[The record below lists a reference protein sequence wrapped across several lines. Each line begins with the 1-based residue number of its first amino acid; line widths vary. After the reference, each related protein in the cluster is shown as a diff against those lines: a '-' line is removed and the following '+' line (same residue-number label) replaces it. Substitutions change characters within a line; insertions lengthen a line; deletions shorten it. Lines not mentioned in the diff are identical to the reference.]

1 MTIGLTPVGTGDWTS
16 NGAQAAGERLMA
28 ASLMLYEGRTHH
40 LSVQEAEPKQ
50 TFLSLLKAPVQ
61 GSTKAQEQP
70 P

>member
-1 MTIGLTPVGTGDWTS
+1 MTVGLTPVGTGDRTS
-16 NGAQAAGERLMA
+16 HEAQADGERLMA
-28 ASLMLYEGRTHH
+28 ASLMLCEGRTHH

-50 TFLSLLKAPVQ
+50 TFLSLLKAPGQ